1 MTEQEINIVITEAR
15 KWRGQWFDHIKQRMT
30 YDPPGYCNDLNLMH
44 ETENSMSTRLN
55 EKYEYWL
62 RTVCHFPDRESATGK
77 NHHFYRA
84 TAKQRA
90 EAFVRTIDK
99 WKE

>member
-1 MTEQEINIVITEAR
+1 
-15 KWRGQWFDHIKQRMT
+15 
-30 YDPPGYCNDLNLMH
+30 
-44 ETENSMSTRLN
+44 MSTRLN

-99 WKE
+99 WKG